1 MILKFYFWGWIC
13 RNKRKTNKEKHGS
26 CLKVLETTTE
36 YTRTMQNIPESPTDE
51 ENHVVVTT
59 ADKEFSFRAQHW
71 QVKLLKWH
79 FRSNLYY
86 LKLEAYIL
94 ILYFWKYPSTFLNIK
109 LNVRKKKLCQYR
121 KSRNKGRSVREINA
135 KFNKISETEN
145 FHQKTAPKTG
155 PKSWCGP
162 ISLWVFINMG
172 HIIWLGLVRFRFGQV
187 RKLEKVF

>member
-1 MILKFYFWGWIC
+1 MFRIYSLLHVPHEKIILENTLYSIIQIFMILKFYFWGWIY
-13 RNKRKTNKEKHGS
+13 RNKRKTNKGKHGS
-26 CLKVLETTTE
+26 CLKVLGSAK

-71 QVKLLKWH
+71 QVKLLLIWH

-86 LKLEAYIL
+86 LVLEAL

-135 KFNKISETEN
+135 KFNKISQTEN
-145 FHQKTAPKTG
+145 FHQKRLRKPVRNHDVG
-155 PKSWCGP
+155 PSACEY
-162 ISLWVFINMG
+162 S
-172 HIIWLGLVRFRFGQV
+172 
-187 RKLEKVF
+187 